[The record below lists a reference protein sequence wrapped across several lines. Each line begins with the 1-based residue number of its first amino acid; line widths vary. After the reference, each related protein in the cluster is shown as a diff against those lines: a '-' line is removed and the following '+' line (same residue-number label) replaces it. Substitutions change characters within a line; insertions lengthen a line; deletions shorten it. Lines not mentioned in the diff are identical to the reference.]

1 MNGSISDQPK
11 KRGRPSTGGRDPFV
25 GFRSPRELTNGI
37 DAYAADQREPV
48 SRSEVIRLIVA
59 QFLRSK
65 GYLEK

>member
-1 MNGSISDQPK
+1 
-11 KRGRPSTGGRDPFV
+11 
-25 GFRSPRELTNGI
+25 LTNGI